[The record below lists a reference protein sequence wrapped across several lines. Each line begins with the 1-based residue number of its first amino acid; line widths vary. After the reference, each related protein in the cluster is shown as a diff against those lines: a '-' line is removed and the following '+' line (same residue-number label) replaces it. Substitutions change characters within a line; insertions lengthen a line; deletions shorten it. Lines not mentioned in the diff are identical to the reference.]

1 MEEDKREKL
10 REYLRNNRPKN
21 RANLGNSSNNKEN
34 SNKNLENDLNLNN
47 DLNSDNSQISSN
59 KNSNQRDYD
68 KEPLIVKNY
77 SVLLVFIICLMGAIL
92 IAIFTIYN
100 DQRYFYLVIGIF
112 ICIESSSRLF
122 SNKNSFYVV
131 LNEGSIQYLVNN
143 KLEKE
148 IITKEI
154 KHIKNCFADEAHLIK
169 VNKKFARFIIL
180 AIISFLTYCLCVGDF
195 FIASVPLIIFMFTF
209 AVKFIFEIFINK
221 KYSFKFYTGLIIYG
235 KDDDMIDFL
244 PKISDYKKIKK
255 YFLAKKGINLDF
267 IDTKFIPL
275 EF

>member
-1 MEEDKREKL
+1 MDDEKREKL
-10 REYLRNNRPKN
+10 REYLRNNRPKSKI
-21 RANLGNSSNNKEN
+21 NLGNSSNNKEN
-34 SNKNLENDLNLNN
+34 FNKNLEKDLNL
-47 DLNSDNSQISSN
+47 DNSNLDNSQISSS

-77 SVLLVFIICLMGAIL
+77 SVLLVFIICLMSVIL

-122 SNKNSFYVV
+122 SNKNSFSVV
-131 LNEGSIQYLVNN
+131 FNESSIQYLANN

-154 KHIKNCFADEAHLIK
+154 KYIKNCFADEAHLIK

-180 AIISFLTYCLCVGDF
+180 AIISFFNLLLMCRRFFHCLSAVNYIYVYICCKIYFRDF
-195 FIASVPLIIFMFTF
+195 
-209 AVKFIFEIFINK
+209 
-221 KYSFKFYTGLIIYG
+221 
-235 KDDDMIDFL
+235 
-244 PKISDYKKIKK
+244 YK
-255 YFLAKKGINLDF
+255 
-267 IDTKFIPL
+267 
-275 EF
+275 

>member
-1 MEEDKREKL
+1 MSDDKREKL
-10 REYLRNNRPKN
+10 REYLRNNRPKSKI
-21 RANLGNSSNNKEN
+21 NLGNNPYEN
-34 SNKNLENDLNLNN
+34 SNNELDGLNSDEN
-47 DLNSDNSQISSN
+47 LNSDNSQISSN
-59 KNSNQRDYD
+59 TINKRDYD

-77 SVLLVFIICLMGAIL
+77 SVLLVFIICLMGVIL

-100 DQRYFYLVIGIF
+100 DQRYFYLVISIF

-131 LNEGSIQYLVNN
+131 FNESSIQYLANN

-195 FIASVPLIIFMFTF
+195 FIVLVPLIIFMFTF

-221 KYSFKFYTGLIIYG
+221 KFSFKFYTGLIIYG

-255 YFLAKKGINLDF
+255 YFLAKKCINLDS